1 METKEAVVIRGCIDA
16 GIGDAPP
23 GSYGRTFEHRRLFH
37 VGERVTLPA
46 DEVVRLARSGAV
58 KLCREIAGP

>member
-1 METKEAVVIRGCIDA
+1 MKQVVVTRGVVEVNIS
-16 GIGDAPP
+16 DAPP
-23 GSYGRTFEHRRLFH
+23 GSGGGTSNSGGFD

-58 KLCREIAGP
+58 KVVS